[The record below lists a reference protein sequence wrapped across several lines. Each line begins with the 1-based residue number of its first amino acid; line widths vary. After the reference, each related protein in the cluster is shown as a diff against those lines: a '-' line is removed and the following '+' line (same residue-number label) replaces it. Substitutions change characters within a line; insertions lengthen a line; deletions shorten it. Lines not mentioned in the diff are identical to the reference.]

1 MFGDI
6 LKTLFAKIDGL
17 EGTFWAERAFSVLL
31 LAVALL
37 YYILKKVIQELKVRV
52 AAVSLDF
59 NWFCVFCFAAC
70 RS

>member
-17 EGTFWAERAFSVLL
+17 EGTFWADRAFSVLL
-31 LAVALL
+31 LAIALL
-37 YYILKKVIQELKVRV
+37 YYILKKVIQELKVLPR
-52 AAVSLDF
+52 SLTTALSPD
-59 NWFCVFCFAAC
+59 